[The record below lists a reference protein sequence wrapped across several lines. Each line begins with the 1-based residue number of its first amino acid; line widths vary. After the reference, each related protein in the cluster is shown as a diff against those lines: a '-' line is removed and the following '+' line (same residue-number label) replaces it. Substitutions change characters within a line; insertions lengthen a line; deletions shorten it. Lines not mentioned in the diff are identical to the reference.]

1 MLQFSHNKDTLSM
14 LKKKLNHWYAY
25 VEIHFHPWFILF
37 KEEKNFHIKAK
48 ENMQQNTE
56 FPRTCSPHCS
66 WQFVCCVQGV
76 VFVCSL

>member
-1 MLQFSHNKDTLSM
+1 M

-66 WQFVCCVQGV
+66 
-76 VFVCSL
+76 